1 MTQIHDPFA
10 RPVQMS
16 TTDVRMY
23 NHSYDLGETTMIDD
37 KFDEERRELQNQ
49 GVIPSEAT
57 TEDGYNTMMKILHSQ
72 SELKSLRSQSSASTS
87 VGEQVPPKQPT
98 SSLNPSEGGDS
109 TVFSP
114 PSNPP
119 NPFAH
124 LNAPDKAITDS
135 NDVVSTPGEQIP
147 EKVHFEDN
155 EVLPILD
162 AILTSGYAK
171 ETYTIRNAK
180 LVLRT
185 QFFWEDQFVVE
196 KTDELAASTHL
207 KPSMNFYLQ
216 VYALAANLE
225 SFGSA
230 VFPVSRMM
238 NKEEQRKSFEER
250 LDYLGSLPSV
260 IVDIL
265 YRKRAEFIQ
274 KIAFIQ
280 ENFDR
285 LIKVF

>member
-37 KFDEERRELQNQ
+37 KTDEERRELQNQ

-57 TEDGYNTMMKILHSQ
+57 TEDGYQTMLKIM
-72 SELKSLRSQSSASTS
+72 RSTPTASTS

-135 NDVVSTPGEQIP
+135 SDVVSTPETQIL

-238 NKEEQRKSFEER
+238 NKDEQRKSFEER

>member
-16 TTDVRMY
+16 TTDTHPYPYTR
-23 NHSYDLGETTMIDD
+23 SYDLGETTTIDD
-37 KFDEERRELQNQ
+37 KTDEERKDLQNQ

-57 TEDGYNTMMKILHSQ
+57 TEDGYQTMLKIM
-72 SELKSLRSQSSASTS
+72 RSTPKASMS
-87 VGEQVPPKQPT
+87 VGEQLPPSQPA

-109 TVFSP
+109 AVFSP

-124 LNAPDKAITDS
+124 LNAPDKAIIDS
-135 NDVVSTPGEQIP
+135 NDVVSTPGEQII

-196 KTDELAASTHL
+196 KTDELAANTHL

-238 NKEEQRKSFEER
+238 NKEEQRKSFDER
-250 LDYLGSLPSV
+250 LDYLGSLPSL

>member
-16 TTDVRMY
+16 TTDVHMY
-23 NHSYDLGETTMIDD
+23 KHSYDLGETTMIDD

-57 TEDGYNTMMKILHSQ
+57 TEDGYQTMLKIM
-72 SELKSLRSQSSASTS
+72 RSTPTASTS

-135 NDVVSTPGEQIP
+135 SDVVSTPETQIL

-238 NKEEQRKSFEER
+238 SKEEQRKSFEER

>member
-10 RPVQMS
+10 RQFE
-16 TTDVRMY
+16 TTNVRIH
-23 NHSYDLGETTMIDD
+23 NNPYDLGETTMIDD

-57 TEDGYNTMMKILHSQ
+57 TEDGYQTMLKIM
-72 SELKSLRSQSSASTS
+72 RSTPTASTS

-98 SSLNPSEGGDS
+98 SSLNLSEGGDS

-124 LNAPDKAITDS
+124 LNAPDKAIIDS
-135 NDVVSTPGEQIP
+135 NDVVSTPETQIL

>member
-57 TEDGYNTMMKILHSQ
+57 TEEGYQTMLKIM
-72 SELKSLRSQSSASTS
+72 RSTPTASTS

-135 NDVVSTPGEQIP
+135 SDVVSTTGEQSP
-147 EKVHFEDN
+147 AKVHFEDN

>member
-1 MTQIHDPFA
+1 MTQVHDPFA
-10 RPVQMS
+10 RQFNETNLRIRNTP
-16 TTDVRMY
+16 
-23 NHSYDLGETTMIDD
+23 YDLGETTMIDD
-37 KFDEERRELQNQ
+37 KFDEERRELQTQ

-57 TEDGYNTMMKILHSQ
+57 TEDGYQTMLKIM
-72 SELKSLRSQSSASTS
+72 RSTPTASMS
-87 VGEQVPPKQPT
+87 VGEQVPPSQPT

-109 TVFSP
+109 AVFSP

-119 NPFAH
+119 NPFEH
-124 LNAPDKAITDS
+124 LNAPDKAVIDS
-135 NDVVSTPGEQIP
+135 TDVVSTPGEQTP
-147 EKVHFEDN
+147 AKVHFEDN

-171 ETYTIRNAK
+171 ETYNIRNAK

-207 KPSMNFYLQ
+207 KPSMSFYLQ

-230 VFPVSRMM
+230 VFPVSRAMS
-238 NKEEQRKSFEER
+238 KEEQRKSFDER
-250 LDYLGSLPSV
+250 LEYLGSLPSV

>member
-16 TTDVRMY
+16 TTDVRMH

-57 TEDGYNTMMKILHSQ
+57 TEDGYQTMLKIM
-72 SELKSLRSQSSASTS
+72 RSTPTASTS

-135 NDVVSTPGEQIP
+135 SDVVSTPETQIL

-171 ETYTIRNAK
+171 ETYNIRNAK

-285 LIKVF
+285 LI

>member
-16 TTDVRMY
+16 TTDVRMH

-57 TEDGYNTMMKILHSQ
+57 TEDGYQTMLKIM
-72 SELKSLRSQSSASTS
+72 RSTPTASTS

-135 NDVVSTPGEQIP
+135 SDVVSTPETQIL

-171 ETYTIRNAK
+171 ETYNIRNAK